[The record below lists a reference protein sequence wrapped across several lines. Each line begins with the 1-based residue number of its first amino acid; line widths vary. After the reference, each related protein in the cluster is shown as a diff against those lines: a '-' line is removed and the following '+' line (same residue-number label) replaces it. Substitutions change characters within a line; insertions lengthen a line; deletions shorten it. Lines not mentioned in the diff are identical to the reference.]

1 MPSGTAALSAT
12 SNENRPTGRPAPAA
26 PRDRL
31 PGRSLISLL
40 VNCDGSRPL
49 VELRLRQIRQRQ
61 SDGQPRTAVSGKLQ
75 VLLDCNQIIG
85 RHELK
90 ILVDEMDDV
99 SPSEGRLQ
107 HAVALLFFL
116 GKSKHA
122 VHYDIGVAILDEVT
136 QRRAVQH
143 IFQIEELV

>member
-49 VELRLRQIRQRQ
+49 VEVRFRQIRQRQ
-61 SDGQPRTAVSGKLQ
+61 SDRQPRTAVSRKLE
-75 VLLDCNQIIG
+75 VPLDCNQIIG

-90 ILVDEMDDV
+90 ILVYEMDDRP
-99 SPSEGRLQ
+99 PSEGRLQ
-107 HAVALLFFL
+107 HAVAVLFFP
-116 GKSKHA
+116 GTSRHA
-122 VHYDIGVAILDEVT
+122 V
-136 QRRAVQH
+136 
-143 IFQIEELV
+143 